1 MSITLCAAS
10 LSYGCLEGMIKNVV
24 NCFFVPHQE
33 KKNPNIINTNCFQTC
48 FELNNAAGKLDK
60 SATVRGKKLPSSNE
74 ITNWK
79 C

>member
-33 KKNPNIINTNCFQTC
+33 KTPPNIINTNCFQTC

-60 SATVRGKKLPSSNE
+60 SATVWGEKIAKQQ
-74 ITNWK
+74 
-79 C
+79 